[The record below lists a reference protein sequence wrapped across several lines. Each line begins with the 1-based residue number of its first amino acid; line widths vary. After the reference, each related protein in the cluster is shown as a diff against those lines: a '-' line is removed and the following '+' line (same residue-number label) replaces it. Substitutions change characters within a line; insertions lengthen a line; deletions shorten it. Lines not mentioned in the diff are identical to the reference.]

1 MIDWEAIEKEAIR
14 IRRDLHTYPE
24 SGWLEFRT
32 TSVAASML
40 ESLGYE
46 VRTGLEVIE
55 PKSVMGRAPQ
65 DVIERNIARA
75 VEQGEKERRALHGRL
90 QGGVDATTSRCC
102 PNVSVEG
109 RFCEFCAT
117 TVRESSLRQGDREL
131 RAAGR
136 LSSVKLAPVP

>member
-75 VEQGEKERRALHGRL
+75 V
-90 QGGVDATTSRCC
+90 
-102 PNVSVEG
+102 
-109 RFCEFCAT
+109 
-117 TVRESSLRQGDREL
+117 
-131 RAAGR
+131 
-136 LSSVKLAPVP
+136 APA